1 MRVGI
6 IGLGAIANLHA
17 RAYKNIGYTIRVCTT
32 HNKDRGRQ
40 FAEEHGATF
49 VDTYEEVCR
58 DPDVDFVDV
67 CTFPDFR
74 LQPLEVC
81 AAHGKHIQ
89 VQKPMSIDLATARQM
104 IETARA
110 AGIQLGVVSQHRFD
124 AASQFM
130 LRALAEGR
138 LGRLLQCDAYV
149 KWHRSDEYYSRPV
162 KGSWATEGGGA
173 LINQAI
179 HQVDILRWLAGP
191 VREVFGQWNIGAA
204 HTIESEDMVSAVLR
218 YASGAVGVI
227 QASTAFWPGYP
238 ERIEFH
244 GTKGTAV
251 LTGDK
256 LTTWDVRDDAG
267 DPPPLA
273 QNLASGASD
282 PMAISL
288 ETFERQFLDFGEA
301 IRTGR
306 KPLIGGEDGYQ
317 ALEIVEAI
325 YRSCRSGDKVTI
337 EGHPK

>member
-17 RAYKNIGYTIRVCTT
+17 RAYKNIGYSIRVCTT
-32 HNKDRGRQ
+32 NNRDAGRL
-40 FAEEHGATF
+40 FAAEHGATF
-49 VDTYEEVCR
+49 VDTYEEVCSH
-58 DPDVDFVDV
+58 PEVDFVDV

-89 VQKPMSIDLATARQM
+89 VQKPMSINLPTARKM

-110 AGIQLGVVSQHRFD
+110 AKIQLGVVSQHRFD
-124 AASQFM
+124 VASQFM
-130 LRALAEGR
+130 KAALAEGR
-138 LGRLLQCDAYV
+138 LGTLLQCDAYV
-149 KWHRSDEYYSRPV
+149 KWYRSDEYYSRPV

-179 HQVDILRWLAGP
+179 HQVDLLRWLAGP
-191 VREVFGQWNIGAA
+191 VADVYGVWKIGAA
-204 HTIESEDMVSAVLR
+204 HKIESEDMVTALLR
-218 YASGAVGVI
+218 YASGATGVI

-251 LTGDK
+251 ITGDK
-256 LTTWDVRDDAG
+256 LTAWDVRG
-267 DPPPLA
+267 DTGDHPLVA
-273 QNLASGASD
+273 HDLSSGASD
-282 PMAISL
+282 PMAISV

-301 IRTGR
+301 ITSGR
-306 KPLIGGEDGYQ
+306 PPAIGGEDGYQ
-317 ALEIVEAI
+317 ALEVVDAI
-325 YRSCRSGDKVTI
+325 YRSCRSGDKVAL
-337 EGHPK
+337 KADS